1 MKLAQL
7 SEDDRPREKFLLR
20 GKESLTD
27 SELLAILIGSGN
39 KELNAVELAHLILAE
54 ADHDLNKLARLT
66 VEDLQKF
73 NGVGEAKAITIAS
86 AMELAR
92 RKSATNSFS
101 SPQIKSSHD
110 AFVLLGKHLQDKEH
124 EEFWLLL
131 LSRSNKVLKEVRVS
145 VGGRNATVVDP
156 KIVFNLALNA
166 KASGV
171 ILAHNHPSGNL
182 TPSQEDLNLT
192 KKLISAGQ
200 VLDIQI
206 LDHLIL
212 ADNAYFSFADEGL
225 MG

>member
-7 SEDDRPREKFLLR
+7 SEDDRPREKFLIR

-54 ADHDLNKLARLT
+54 ANHDLNKLARFT
-66 VEDLQKF
+66 IDDLQKF

-92 RKSATNSFS
+92 RKSATS
-101 SPQIKSSHD
+101 SQTIPQITSSND
-110 AFVLLGKHLQDKEH
+110 AFTLISKHLQDKEH

-156 KIVFNLALNA
+156 KIIFNLALSA
-166 KASGV
+166 KASAV
-171 ILAHNHPSGNL
+171 ILAHNHPSGSL
-182 TPSQEDLNLT
+182 KPSQEDLNLT
-192 KKLISAGQ
+192 KKIVSAGEL
-200 VLDIQI
+200 LDIQI

-212 ADNAYFSFADEGL
+212 ADNAYFSFVDEGL
-225 MG
+225 M

>member
-7 SEDDRPREKFLLR
+7 SEDDRPREKFLIR

-54 ADHDLNKLARLT
+54 ANHDLNKLARFT
-66 VEDLQKF
+66 IDDLQKF

-92 RKSATNSFS
+92 RKSATS
-101 SPQIKSSHD
+101 SQTTPQITSSND
-110 AFVLLGKHLQDKEH
+110 AFILISKHLQDKEH

-156 KIVFNLALNA
+156 KIIFNLALSA
-166 KASGV
+166 KASAV
-171 ILAHNHPSGNL
+171 ILAHNHPSGSL
-182 TPSQEDLNLT
+182 KPSQEDLNLT
-192 KKLISAGQ
+192 KKIVSAGEL
-200 VLDIQI
+200 LDIQI

-225 MG
+225 M